1 MDPVLSSL
9 QHRCQDGIVYLRSVI
24 RRGRKEKEGNT
35 LTLTERERDRDR
47 DREKEPQRERLRL
60 EGNMNICKVLLDATG
75 KLGNDYWLGSV
86 ISQKR

>member
-1 MDPVLSSL
+1 MSISEVLS
-9 QHRCQDGIVYLRSVI
+9 GEEEKK
-24 RRGRKEKEGNT
+24 RRETHSHSQR
-35 LTLTERERDRDR
+35 ERERDRDR